1 MGSGFFSSK
10 MFDGKDLEAFV
21 RVINTAKPTESTALD
36 DGEFVWAVHK
46 VESKP
51 EWLVNRVTDKAQYLV
66 EVVVSKLKVD
76 TETDGKAFLLV
87 LANVQESMTFT
98 ARGCQWRITHPE
110 PDLWL
115 VEQLA

>member
-51 EWLVNRVTDKAQYLV
+51 EWLVNRVTDK
-66 EVVVSKLKVD
+66 
-76 TETDGKAFLLV
+76 
-87 LANVQESMTFT
+87 
-98 ARGCQWRITHPE
+98 
-110 PDLWL
+110 DLC
-115 VEQLA
+115 